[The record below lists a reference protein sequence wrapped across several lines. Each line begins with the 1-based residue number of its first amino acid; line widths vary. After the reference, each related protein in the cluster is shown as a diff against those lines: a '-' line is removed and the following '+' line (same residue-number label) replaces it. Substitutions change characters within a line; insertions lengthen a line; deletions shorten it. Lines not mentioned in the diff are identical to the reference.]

1 MRRSREENTI
11 QDLPGSLWHAL
22 SRLQRTHPE
31 PVGRIG
37 PLARPVALVSFAA
50 ATDIVLAARV
60 QLSGAETMD
69 DVHETLRTLTRG
81 LSWDT
86 RYTGPDVALE
96 VTLGKRQELPLH
108 AAHTVGLT
116 RLFHNAAGTIGA
128 RSTPGGGRC
137 VHCDGTGLARPLWE
151 PSFSAGHDVA

>member
-1 MRRSREENTI
+1 MRRSKEETAP
-11 QDLPGSLWHAL
+11 DLTGSLWHAL
-22 SRLQRTHPE
+22 ARLQRTHPD
-31 PVGRIG
+31 PVGQLG
-37 PLARPVALVSFAA
+37 PLARPAALVSFAPV
-50 ATDIVLAARV
+50 TDIVLSARIQV
-60 QLSGAETMD
+60 SGAETMHHL
-69 DVHETLRTLTRG
+69 HETIRTLTHG
-81 LSWDT
+81 FSWDT

-116 RLFHNAAGTIGA
+116 RLFQNAAGTIGA

-151 PSFSAGHDVA
+151 PTESRP